1 MMRLVLA
8 SGSPYRRELLQRLRL
23 PFDVDAP
30 QIDETPREN
39 ETAMALVARL
49 AEAKARVVAGRH
61 PQTLVIGS
69 DQVALLGAVVLTKPA
84 TTRAAIA
91 QLQALR
97 GNSARFLTGLC
108 LFNSASGRAQVAV
121 EQCLVTFR
129 LVSDRAITNYVE
141 RERPLDCAGAFKAE
155 GLGIALLESIQGND
169 ETTLIGL
176 PLIRLVTMLADEG
189 VDVLTA

>member
-1 MMRLVLA
+1 M
-8 SGSPYRRELLQRLRL
+8 
-23 PFDVDAP
+23 
-30 QIDETPREN
+30 
-39 ETAMALVARL
+39 
-49 AEAKARVVAGRH
+49 
-61 PQTLVIGS
+61 
-69 DQVALLGAVVLTKPA
+69 GAAVLTKPG
-84 TTRAAIA
+84 TTPAAIA

-108 LFNSASGRAQVAV
+108 LFNAASGRAQVAV
-121 EQCLVTFR
+121 EQCSVTFR
-129 LVSDRAITNYVE
+129 RLSDAAITNYVE